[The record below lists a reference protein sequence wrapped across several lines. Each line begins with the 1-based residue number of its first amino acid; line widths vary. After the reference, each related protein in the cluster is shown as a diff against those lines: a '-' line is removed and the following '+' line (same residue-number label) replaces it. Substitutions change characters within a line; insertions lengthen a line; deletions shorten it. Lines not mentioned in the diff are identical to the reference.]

1 MIVFLDFSRARGY
14 VGSVK
19 RLTLAYLG
27 RPAPDY
33 APACEDK
40 LDRDCTRVVVARK
53 RGGVRRLLSA
63 AIPVSE

>member
-40 LDRDCTRVVVARK
+40 LDR
-53 RGGVRRLLSA
+53 LYLSA
-63 AIPVSE
+63 SKWPSLSSSSSA